1 MMYLVF
7 LVLLYKLRGGSI
19 RSFIK
24 SAFGHDI
31 DEDQTPT
38 TPSGGSRKAKS
49 TNRGELESEEAGGYA
64 SDGGIVAGAE
74 TLQKPLAL
82 FGTKTTRGGTFSGT
96 YQQVA
101 GDEEIGRR

>member
-1 MMYLVF
+1 MYLVF
-7 LVLLYKLRGGSI
+7 LALLYKLQGGSI

-31 DEDQTPT
+31 DEDKTPT
-38 TPSGGSRKAKS
+38 TPSGGVSKAKLM
-49 TNRGELESEEAGGYA
+49 NPGGLELEEAGGYA

-74 TLQKPLAL
+74 KLQQPLAL
-82 FGTKTTRGGTFSGT
+82 FGAKATRGGTFSGT

-101 GDEEIGRR
+101 GDEETGRR